1 MKNQLIIPGKLKI
14 GFQKRS
20 DTYSKKLG
28 YVVYY
33 DEKGKLKKETS
44 WQGWRSKNIAP
55 EEYDNVPTEGFV
67 LNKNVGGV
75 SGYRSWYEH
84 DRIEKVRVYDP
95 RGFEFEITIPNM
107 LYIIQECTST
117 KGKGLEGEFV
127 YAWDKANLVLLPA
140 NSEEFKSSQKFT
152 ALQSQKVDKDSMVP
166 GHTYINKKQQEL
178 IYLGKLGWYEMK
190 SNRNGNETMLTSTQ
204 HVFVNPNYVD
214 PKILEEQEEVRYK
227 KENEEREKFNQ
238 AVKIRKKELGKDF
251 DEDDFADEYYKESG
265 YDALGM
271 YDEEYDDDENY
282 DDFKTTRFIALP
294 SLVTIAAK
302 TSDIVVSNFAELMVE
317 YGESKY
323 ANKPIGFEIKSKTP
337 KFDVKRKNDYDNNL
351 PGKYFLDNKNDTY
364 TECSISQDYDWRTSS
379 KKWLNKYSINK
390 QCVYKMEKNALA
402 VISEREYSDK
412 KFTKEQLESFG
423 FVELFVKFDNGKKMA
438 ANKLKQYDY

>member
-1 MKNQLIIPGKLKI
+1 MKNQLIIPGKLKV
-14 GFQKRS
+14 GFQKRN

-44 WQGWRSKNIAP
+44 WEGWRSKNIAA

-75 SGYRSWYEH
+75 SGYRSWNEH

-127 YAWDKANLVLLPA
+127 YAWDKANLILLPA
-140 NSEEFKSSQKFT
+140 NSAEFKSSQKFT

-190 SNRNGNETMLTSTQ
+190 ANRNGNETMTTSMQ

-214 PKILEEQEEVRYK
+214 PKILEEQE
-227 KENEEREKFNQ
+227 KEKQDKFDAEFEKYRKAMNL
-238 AVKIRKKELGKDF
+238 KKKELGKSF
-251 DEDDFADEYYKESG
+251 DEEAFADEYSAEFGFDPYGDE
-265 YDALGM
+265 
-271 YDEEYDDDENY
+271 YDEDDDYDDQFN
-282 DDFKTTRFIALP
+282 FKTTRFIALP
-294 SLVTIAAK
+294 SLTNIAVK
-302 TSDIVVSNFAELMVE
+302 SSDIVVSNFAELMVE
-317 YGESKY
+317 YSESKY
-323 ANKPIGFEIKSKTP
+323 ANKPIGFEIKAKTP
-337 KFDVKRKNDYDNNL
+337 KFDFKRKSEYDNDI
-351 PGKYFLDNKNDTY
+351 PGKYFVDNKNNTY
-364 TECSISQDYDWRTSS
+364 SEYRISQDYDWRTNT
-379 KKWLNKYSINK
+379 KKWLNKYSLDKI
-390 QCVYKMEKNALA
+390 CTYKMDKNALA
-402 VISEREYSDK
+402 VISERDYSEK
-412 KFTKEQLESFG
+412 KYTKEQLESFG
-423 FVELFVKFDNGKKMA
+423 FVELFVKFDNNKKMV